1 MTNEEYTA
9 SVNALLDKCEALE
22 ARMDKLEIAIKQ
34 ERNLAFADIRRQAI
48 KKLNA
53 LRQQTGYYNHEN
65 H

>member
-9 SVNALLDKCEALE
+9 STNALLDKCEALE

-53 LRQQTGYYNHEN
+53 LRQQTGSSNHEN